1 MSASDAAVVA
11 TLTSESRPQPT
22 SAPVVAL
29 MVVPH
34 GSRRR
39 LAALRSTVLRQGTS
53 PGTVSSPAELRA
65 DVGRHSSPRKHSHID
80 RTMPYLARAR
90 RPNLQSEGAA
100 ASVKDTESS

>member
-11 TLTSESRPQPT
+11 ILTSESRPQP
-22 SAPVVAL
+22 ACAAVVAL
-29 MVVPH
+29 MAVPH

-39 LAALRSTVLRQGTS
+39 RAALRSTVLRQGTS

-65 DVGRHSSPRKHSHID
+65 DARRHNSRRKHSHID

-100 ASVKDTESS
+100 VSVKDTES